1 MTITTKRTA
10 SGRLTVR
17 LDGYRMPI
25 DELADCAIRQYRKA
39 PYEPIDIIN
48 ERGQTIRHTKHMHAC
63 LDTFSVYYD
72 AQELKAA
79 IRRHA
84 ERR

>member
-1 MTITTKRTA
+1 MTITTKHTA
-10 SGRLTVR
+10 SGRLIVSI
-17 LDGYRMPI
+17 DGMRASI
-25 DELADCAIRQYRKA
+25 DKIADFAIRQYRLR
-39 PYEPIDIIN
+39 PFELIELVN
-48 ERGQTIRHTKHMHAC
+48 ERGQTIRHTKHIHAC

>member
-1 MTITTKRTA
+1 MTITTKHTA

-17 LDGYRMPI
+17 LDGYYASI
-25 DELADCAIRQYRKA
+25 DELADCAIRQYRRA

-48 ERGQTIRHTKHMHAC
+48 ERGQTIRHTKHIHAC
-63 LDTFSVYYD
+63 LDTFSVYFD